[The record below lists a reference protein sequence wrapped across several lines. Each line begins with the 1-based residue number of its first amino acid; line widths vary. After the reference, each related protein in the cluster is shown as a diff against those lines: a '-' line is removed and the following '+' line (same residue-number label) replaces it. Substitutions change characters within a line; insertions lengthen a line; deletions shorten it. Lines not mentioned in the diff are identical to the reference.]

1 MTCTHAPDEKHFK
14 IYFSKRLSIPLSV
27 DPPLWRFPCR
37 LPSLSIPVSV
47 DSPHW
52 RFPCRSPPLCRSPF
66 LFKSKDDMSD
76 CFLRSTGPIFEKK
89 FQSKDNMSKEK
100 NFQKSSSSKNIV
112 SFSTPHLYYGWL
124 FSGH

>member
-1 MTCTHAPDEKHFK
+1 MRQTRNILKF
-14 IYFSKRLSIPLSV
+14 IFQSG
-27 DPPLWRFPCR
+27 CR
-37 LPSLSIPVSV
+37 SPSLSIPLFGDSPV
-47 DSPHW
+47 DSPL
-52 RFPCRSPPLCRSPF
+52 CRSPSLSIPLIGDFPVDPPLCRSPF

-76 CFLRSTGPIFEKK
+76 CFLRSPGPIFEKK

-100 NFQKSSSSKNIV
+100 KFQKSSSSKNIV